1 MEPFPDPV
9 GLKTSGSG
17 FGSPTLLFGKCSL
30 FVYTRKAGLFAAL
43 LGDLF
48 TWGKNRNG
56 CLGLGTYE
64 DQFFPLKVSLAGRV
78 QTAVLGVDHTIVT
91 AKPW

>member
-1 MEPFPDPV
+1 VNPDPDTDLWAPLNPDPQHCFSANV
-9 GLKTSGSG
+9 LY
-17 FGSPTLLFGKCSL
+17 L
-30 FVYTRKAGLFAAL
+30 YTQEDKLGYFPL

-78 QTAVLGVDHTIVT
+78 HTAVLGVDHTIVT

>member
-43 LGDLF
+43 LGDLTTLLSPPSPGDPPF
-48 TWGKNRNG
+48 K
-56 CLGLGTYE
+56 GT
-64 DQFFPLKVSLAGRV
+64 VA
-78 QTAVLGVDHTIVT
+78 
-91 AKPW
+91 